1 MSVFVKG
8 YIVADYDCLVVGVHF
23 HLDGYQS
30 SGTRYM
36 LMHLLIVFMSVLI
49 RIYRG

>member
-1 MSVFVKG
+1 M
-8 YIVADYDCLVVGVHF
+8 IIADYDCCVVSVHF
-23 HLDGYQS
+23 YLDGHQS

-49 RIYRG
+49 RGKKT